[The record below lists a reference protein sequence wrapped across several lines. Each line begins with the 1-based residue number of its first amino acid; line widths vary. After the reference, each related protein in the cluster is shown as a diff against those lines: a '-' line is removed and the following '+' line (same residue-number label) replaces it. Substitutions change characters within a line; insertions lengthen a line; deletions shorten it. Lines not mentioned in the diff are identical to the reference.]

1 MINKKNSDISMFN
14 PKIHNS
20 IMLFF
25 KNNIAIWGP
34 GMMVMLADTDAGCL
48 ITAAQSGVRFGYSM
62 LLPQLLLIPILYM
75 VQEITLRLGIV
86 TGRGHGALIRDNF
99 GKGWAYLSAIT
110 LLIAVIGALVTEFIG
125 IAGVGQLFGI
135 SKWISVPIVCIL
147 LIAVAFSGSYR
158 RVEKIGIMVGLAEL
172 LFLGALFFVHPTTNE
187 FLNGITTLPFK
198 NNEFVYLTAANI
210 GAVIMPWMIF
220 YQQGAV
226 IDRNMTLNHLKR
238 ERRDTAIGTCVTQGI
253 MILYIVVFAAV
264 SNSNTTTLNSIPDL
278 ANVLYNTLGI
288 NLTNYLLGASILGG
302 SLVAAIVVAL
312 AGTWGISEVL
322 AWPHTLNE
330 PLKKENAGF
339 YGCYALS
346 HIIGAA
352 LVLINIGLVSLAIS
366 IEVINAVLLPIVLG
380 FLLAL
385 EHKVLPDKYRMH
397 GWYKWTVTTLSII
410 IMLFGIYVIGPVFG
424 WW

>member
-1 MINKKNSDISMFN
+1 MIDKKITTIPRFRTIS
-14 PKIHNS
+14 S
-20 IMLFF
+20 
-25 KNNIAIWGP
+25 NNARTTLKKYFTIWGP

-48 ITAAQSGVRFGYSM
+48 ITAAQSGVSFGYAM

-86 TGRGHGALIRDNF
+86 SGLGHGALIRDYF

-125 IAGVGQLFGI
+125 IAGVGELFGI
-135 SKWISVPIVCIL
+135 SKWLTVPIGCL
-147 LIAVAFSGSYR
+147 LLVGVAFSGSYR
-158 RVEKIGIMVGLAEL
+158 RVEKIGIVVGLAEL
-172 LFLGALFFVHPTTNE
+172 LFLGALFFIHPTAGS
-187 FLNGITTLPFK
+187 LLQGITTLPF
-198 NNEFVYLTAANI
+198 NDHSFVYLTAANI

-226 IDRNMTLNHLKR
+226 IDRHMTLDHLKR
-238 ERRDTAIGTCVTQGI
+238 ERRDTAIGTFITQGV
-253 MILYIVVFAAV
+253 MILYIVVFAAASGGQNKV
-264 SNSNTTTLNSIPDL
+264 LTSIPDL
-278 ANVLYNTLGI
+278 ANVLYDHLGI
-288 NLTNYLLGASILGG
+288 NVTNYLLGASILGG

-322 AWPHTLNE
+322 NWPHTLNE
-330 PLKKENAGF
+330 PLSKENIGF

-352 LVLINIGLVSLAIS
+352 LVLINVGLVSLAVS
-366 IEVINAVLLPIVLG
+366 VEVINALLLPIVLG

-397 GWYKWTVTTLSII
+397 GWYKWLVSILSII
-410 IMLFGIYVIGPVFG
+410 VMLFGVYVIGPIFN